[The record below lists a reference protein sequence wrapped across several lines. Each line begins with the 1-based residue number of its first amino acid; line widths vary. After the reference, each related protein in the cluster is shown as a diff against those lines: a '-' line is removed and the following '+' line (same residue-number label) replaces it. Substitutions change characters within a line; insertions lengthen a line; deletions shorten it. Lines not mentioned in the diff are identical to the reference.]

1 MKYVIGFDLAA
12 VVVLVEVGVEVL
24 HQPEVEDFH
33 LMEEVVGLQVQMVQK
48 VALEQAE
55 QLDQVQ
61 VEVLGEVDLHLR
73 ELVVVEVL
81 HQRSMELEVV
91 VRLPVKLVGLV
102 QVLELAWKQPHC
114 DT

>member
-12 VVVLVEVGVEVL
+12 VVVLVEVGAEVL
-24 HQPEVEDFH
+24 HQQEVEDFH
-33 LMEEVVGLQVQMVQK
+33 LMEEVEVLQVQMVQM

-55 QLDQVQ
+55 QLDQ

>member
-12 VVVLVEVGVEVL
+12 VVVLVEVGAEVL
-24 HQPEVEDFH
+24 HQQEVEDFH
-33 LMEEVVGLQVQMVQK
+33 LMEEVEVLQVQMVQM

-55 QLDQVQ
+55 QPDQ

-81 HQRSMELEVV
+81 HRRVELEEVV
-91 VRLPVKLVGLV
+91 HLA
-102 QVLELAWKQPHC
+102 LELVV
-114 DT
+114 

>member
-61 VEVLGEVDLHLR
+61 VEVLGEVDLRLR
-73 ELVVVEVL
+73 ELVVVDDIL
-81 HQRSMELEVV
+81 HRMVELEVV
-91 VRLPVKLVGLV
+91 VHRPVGLV
-102 QVLELAWKQPHC
+102 ELAWKKL
-114 DT
+114 

>member
-24 HQPEVEDFH
+24 HQQEVEDFH
-33 LMEEVVGLQVQMVQK
+33 LLGEVVAQQVQVVQR

-55 QLDQVQ
+55 ELDQVQ

-81 HQRSMELEVV
+81 HRRVELEVV
-91 VRLPVKLVGLV
+91 VHRPVGLV
-102 QVLELAWKQPHC
+102 ELAWKKL
-114 DT
+114 

>member
-12 VVVLVEVGVEVL
+12 VVVLVEVGAEVL
-24 HQPEVEDFH
+24 HQQEVEDFH
-33 LMEEVVGLQVQMVQK
+33 LMEEVEVLQVQMVRM

-81 HQRSMELEVV
+81 H
-91 VRLPVKLVGLV
+91 
-102 QVLELAWKQPHC
+102 
-114 DT
+114 